1 MFSAPLSMPHFRRQ
15 RRSQM
20 QGSGLRPYQRMLA
33 PVLSWLLSAP
43 LGLTPLWTLLGLITQ
58 EWAMQVNV
66 PHLLTIWKVVAVI
79 SFQ

>member
-1 MFSAPLSMPHFRRQ
+1 MPLFRRQ
-15 RRSQM
+15 RHSQM
-20 QGSGLRPYQRMLA
+20 QGGGLHLCRRISA
-33 PVLSWLLSAP
+33 PVLSWFLSAL
-43 LGLTPLWTLLGLITQ
+43 LGLTPLWTLLGLIIQ